1 MRERSLND
9 KSRLLSARYGPANAD
24 ERLMTFLTID
34 RNVPRSFWR
43 VAAVGFAVVVAWFAF
58 RPAADVASGLPW
70 DKANHAV
77 AFLVL
82 TMLTGL
88 GWPGLH
94 RLWLFALMV
103 VAGIAIELVQG
114 LPAIGRDA
122 DVMDV
127 LADAVGAMAGIL
139 ALWLWSRRTN
149 AG

>member
-1 MRERSLND
+1 MRERGLND
-9 KSRLLSARYGPANAD
+9 KSPPYPPFNGPADAD
-24 ERLMTFLTID
+24 ERLMTLFPID
-34 RNVPRSFWR
+34 RGTLRVFWR
-43 VAAVGFAVVVAWFAF
+43 FSAVGFAVVIAWFAF
-58 RPAADVASGLPW
+58 RPAADVATGLPW

-94 RLWLFALMV
+94 RLWLFALML

>member
-1 MRERSLND
+1 
-9 KSRLLSARYGPANAD
+9 
-24 ERLMTFLTID
+24 MTLFPID
-34 RNVPRSFWR
+34 RGTLRAFWR
-43 VAAVGFAVVVAWFAF
+43 LSAVGFAVVIAWFAF
-58 RPAADVASGLPW
+58 RPAADVATGLPW

-88 GWPGLH
+88 GWPRLH
-94 RLWLFALMV
+94 RLWLFELML

-127 LADAVGAMAGIL
+127 LADVVGAMAGML
-139 ALWLWSRRTN
+139 VLWLWSRRTN
-149 AG
+149 APVTGQVRE